1 MGTTVSDIIT
11 VRNYS
16 FSAGGKRILA
26 DVSLTVAAGE
36 FLSIIGPNGAGKTT
50 LLKCLIRINTG
61 GSGVIL
67 FEGRPLASYT
77 QRALAR
83 LVGYVPQSDGRSLP
97 FTVEEFVRMSRYPYL
112 GPFAAGG
119 PDDDRAVEE
128 ALELTGTARLS
139 GRFIDTLSGGERQTV
154 LIAAALAQE
163 SRILLLDEPTAFLD
177 PRHVADIHRILFR
190 INRERGVTVA
200 AVTHDINGA
209 ALLSDRIGI
218 LKDGVVTFTG
228 APREVMRGEVLSPVY
243 GKPFI
248 FVAHPETGLPL
259 IVPEEVRL

>member
-1 MGTTVSDIIT
+1 MGTAVSDIISI
-11 VRNYS
+11 RDYS
-16 FSAGGKRILA
+16 FSAGGKRILQ

-50 LLKCLIRINTG
+50 LLKCLVRINTG
-61 GSGVIL
+61 GSGGIL
-67 FEGRPLASYT
+67 LGGRPLESYT

-112 GPFAAGG
+112 GPFAAYG
-119 PDDDRAVEE
+119 PDDDRAMRG
-128 ALELTGTARLS
+128 ALELTGMAHLS
-139 GRFIDTLSGGERQTV
+139 GRLLDTLSGGERQTV

-163 SRILLLDEPTAFLD
+163 TPILLLDEPTAFLD
-177 PRHVADIHRILFR
+177 PRHVADIHRILRR
-190 INRERGVTVA
+190 INHERGVTVV

-209 ALLSDRIGI
+209 ALLSDRIAI
-218 LKDGVVTFTG
+218 LREGSATFTG
-228 APREVMRGEVLSPVY
+228 SPREVMRDEVLSPVY
-243 GKPFI
+243 GKPFL
-248 FVAHPETGLPL
+248 FVNHPKTGLPL